1 MLEPTSTESVL
12 SRRQLISTKTYVP
25 HQQLFIYNKVRT
37 KTITSRFLLIK
48 TKGGNM
54 SIRLDYATKV
64 WCVVLD
70 CTRQVVFI
78 SVSLQQCKEKYPEAL
93 LYGKE

>member
-1 MLEPTSTESVL
+1 
-12 SRRQLISTKTYVP
+12 
-25 HQQLFIYNKVRT
+25 
-37 KTITSRFLLIK
+37 
-48 TKGGNM
+48 M

>member
-1 MLEPTSTESVL
+1 
-12 SRRQLISTKTYVP
+12 
-25 HQQLFIYNKVRT
+25 
-37 KTITSRFLLIK
+37 
-48 TKGGNM
+48 M

-78 SVSLQQCKEKYPEAL
+78 SVSLQQCKDKYPEAL
-93 LYGKE
+93 LYGRV

>member
-1 MLEPTSTESVL
+1 MLEPTSKESVL

-25 HQQLFIYNKVRT
+25 HRQLYNKVRT

-70 CTRQVVFI
+70 CTRQVLFI
-78 SVSLQQCKEKYPEAL
+78 SVSLQQCKDKYPKAL
-93 LYGKE
+93 LYGRE

>member
-1 MLEPTSTESVL
+1 
-12 SRRQLISTKTYVP
+12 
-25 HQQLFIYNKVRT
+25 
-37 KTITSRFLLIK
+37 
-48 TKGGNM
+48 M

-70 CTRQVVFI
+70 CTRQVVYI

-93 LYGKE
+93 LYGKEQGKFLTWDVIKLSQAFEELSNTVISRARPIIQPIYSSIYLVNSP